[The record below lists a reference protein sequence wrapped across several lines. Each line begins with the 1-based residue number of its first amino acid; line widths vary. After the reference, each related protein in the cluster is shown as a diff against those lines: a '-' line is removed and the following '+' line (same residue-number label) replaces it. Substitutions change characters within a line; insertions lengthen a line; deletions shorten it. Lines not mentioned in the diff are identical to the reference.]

1 MLHSQAEQ
9 LETQAREHHSLLQT
23 LSKSTDQDALQD
35 TSSGTRPTAA
45 ADVESLASPP
55 TLASVASD
63 CSLAETVTEGGD
75 SAAAGLRRG
84 QKKLTILTR
93 TPSMLREFS
102 VTKFG
107 RSSSVE
113 TSPTKRSAANEDK
126 FGRARQRVWGP
137 KLKRHESVCNF
148 LQLVES
154 VEVHD
159 TAPAARSAPLSRRL
173 WLYVAAALCFFAS
186 SAYLA
191 SAFGMLSMPLRAAS
205 HDAGASLRTVGGGT
219 AGLPSHSSF
228 RGGAG
233 ARRGATQLQM
243 LEPMTLATVVLAGAS
258 KFKGFPNRA
267 PGSNAK
273 SANKDSGDKNEA
285 MVRKTCDRKGSRA
298 PVQSS
303 VVQQGETMTRRQR
316 LQMRRETSKTESLGF
331 LPPLLKVDQDTLQ
344 DVPGTVTSARHKA
357 PIYLSEKLED
367 DLSVERMA
375 LEELVESVLDSMDQL
390 AGKTTT
396 LVQHAATHKH
406 AIHSAAS
413 MTDHAA
419 HHAATRLHDS
429 LTVLQYAEVVGH
441 AISHLGPVIIRK
453 SAV

>member
-1 MLHSQAEQ
+1 M
-9 LETQAREHHSLLQT
+9 R
-23 LSKSTDQDALQD
+23 
-35 TSSGTRPTAA
+35 
-45 ADVESLASPP
+45 
-55 TLASVASD
+55 
-63 CSLAETVTEGGD
+63 
-75 SAAAGLRRG
+75 
-84 QKKLTILTR
+84 
-93 TPSMLREFS
+93 
-102 VTKFG
+102 KFG

-113 TSPTKRSAANEDK
+113 TSPTKRSTANEDK

-137 KLKRHESVCNF
+137 KLKRHESVVNF

-267 PGSNAK
+267 PGRNAK
-273 SANKDSGDKNEA
+273 SANKDSGDENEA
-285 MVRKTCDRKGSRA
+285 MVRETCDRKGSRA

-303 VVQQGETMTRRQR
+303 VVQEGETMTRRQR
-316 LQMRRETSKTESLGF
+316 LQMRLRETSKTESLGF

-344 DVPGTVTSARHKA
+344 DVPGTVTWARHKA

-419 HHAATRLHDS
+419 HHAAARLHDG
-429 LTVLQYAEVVGH
+429 LTVLHHAEVVGH
-441 AISHLGPVIIRK
+441 SISHLGPIGGIA
-453 SAV
+453 SAGLAVGLSVAATRELTSTLSRESDTDA